1 MHWAALNGRKE
12 IVLLLLES
20 KADPNMK
27 NDFGKIPLE
36 DGLQNGY
43 REVSEILVKVSKLEE
58 DKMYSAVT
66 LDEIEEEK
74 EH

>member
-1 MHWAALNGRKE
+1 
-12 IVLLLLES
+12 
-20 KADPNMK
+20 MK